1 MLSSKKR
8 IHILQKLKHLIEAK
22 NIDIPKLFQANGVT
36 KNDKFSL
43 PAFGKLI
50 SLIGEDIEEQEV
62 QSLFT
67 EFDTDSQGVLTYQ

>member
-22 NIDIPKLFQANGVT
+22 NIDILKLFQANGVT

-50 SLIGEDIEEQEV
+50 SLIGEDIDEQEV

-67 EFDTDSQGVLTYQ
+67 EFGTDSQGVLTYQ